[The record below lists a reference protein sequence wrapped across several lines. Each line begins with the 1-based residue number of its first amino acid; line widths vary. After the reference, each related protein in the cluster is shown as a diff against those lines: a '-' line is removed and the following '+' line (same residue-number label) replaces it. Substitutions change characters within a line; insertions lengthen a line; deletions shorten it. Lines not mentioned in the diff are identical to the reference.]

1 MAGVA
6 QRDEILLN
14 VFASMTAKYKMMNLQ
29 LSHAAA
35 KLTTPGIS
43 FENLKAHLLG
53 KHGINL
59 RAAPHFLLGAQLR
72 NGVYVLPA

>member
-14 VFASMTAKYKMMNLQ
+14 VLASMTAKYQMMNLQ

-35 KLTTPGIS
+35 KLTTPGVS
-43 FENLKAHLLG
+43 FENLKAQLLG
-53 KHGINL
+53 RYRINL
-59 RAAPHFLLGAQLR
+59 RAASHFLLGAQLR